1 MRHLTLIPL
10 LVIALPATAQTTL
23 FSEGFEGTPAFTLN
37 TTDANSVANVS
48 NTWLINSVF
57 AGGDGVADCFGL
69 PLDFSIPATAA
80 QPAGITTPNGN
91 YLHTASLVAVA
102 NGISC
107 CSFGAGD
114 GFCTDPDDVFA
125 RMSTDVSTLGQSDV
139 SLKFWWLCQ
148 GGNQNY
154 GEVWFSINGGTS
166 WLQVTSPISQ
176 YRNQSNWVEQ
186 TVSIPEFGN
195 QATLRFGFRFHN
207 GTAIFGAADPGFG
220 IDDVRIIAAA
230 AVPNSITINTIT
242 GTEFCQGAAISIS
255 YTAVGTYASGN
266 TFTAQL
272 SDASGSFAAPVAIGS
287 VVSTASG
294 SISAIIPALTPVGSG
309 YRVRVV
315 SSTPATVG
323 SANSVDLSVSAAPFA
338 GADDQVSLCKNSG
351 VYDLIDFLP
360 DASTCGTWTG
370 PFGAFSGQLNTATDL
385 GGNYTYTTDCP
396 GGCPQ
401 DAAVLTV
408 SLINPANA
416 GNDVDAALCAN
427 GTPVVLTSYVSG
439 GEITGFFFYQ
449 GAPTTGQQLSAPG
462 VYPMNYVVFA
472 SAPCTNDTASF
483 VFTVNAPADA
493 GTSTTATICVNDPAV
508 QLFSLLGGT
517 PQPGGTWTDPS
528 GQAFSGTLAPA
539 TGVSGLYTYTVNG
552 TAPCPNA
559 LSFVAV
565 LIDPCSGFEEQQAHN
580 ALQWLGQQDGLHTIQ
595 LGASVR
601 GFDLLDA
608 TGRIVSSLTGPF
620 APGRVLLDLSSVR
633 SGSYLLRANDAPR
646 NTLRLL
652 HEAR

>member
-1 MRHLTLIPL
+1 MRYATLFALLAAALTS
-10 LVIALPATAQTTL
+10 TAQTTL

-37 TTDANSVANVS
+37 TTDANSVTNVS
-48 NTWLINSVF
+48 NTWLLNNVY
-57 AGGDGVADCFGL
+57 AGGNGVADCFGI

-80 QPAGITTPNGN
+80 QPAGIATPNGN

-102 NGISC
+102 NGINC

-125 RMSTDVSTLGQSDV
+125 RMSTDISTIGQSDV

-154 GEVWFSINGGTS
+154 GELWFSINGGTS
-166 WLQVTSPISQ
+166 WLQATSPISQ

-207 GTAIFGAADPGFG
+207 GTAIFGAADPGFA
-220 IDDVRIIAAA
+220 IDDVRIIAAT
-230 AVPNSITINTIT
+230 AVPNSITTNTLG
-242 GTEFCQGAAISIS
+242 GTAYCQGAAINVPYS
-255 YTAVGTYASGN
+255 AVGTFSAGN

-272 SDASGSFAAPVAIGS
+272 SDASGSFAAPVNIGS
-287 VVSTASG
+287 TVSTTSG
-294 SISAIIPALTPVGSG
+294 SINASIPALAPVGSG

-315 SSTPATVG
+315 SSNPVTIGT
-323 SANSVDLSVSAAPFA
+323 ANSVDLSVNTAPFA

-351 VYDLIDFLP
+351 IYDLFDFLP
-360 DASTCGTWTG
+360 DASTCGSWTG

-401 DAAVLTV
+401 DAAVLTIT
-408 SLINPANA
+408 LINPANA

-427 GTPVVLTSYVSG
+427 GTPVVITNYVSG

-462 VYPMNYVVFA
+462 VYPMTYVVYA

-493 GTSTTATICVNDPAV
+493 GTSTTATVCVNDPAV
-508 QLFSLLGGT
+508 QLFSLLGGS
-517 PQPGGTWTDPS
+517 PQVGGSWTDPS
-528 GQAFSGTLAPA
+528 GQAFNGTLNPA
-539 TGVSGLYTYTVNG
+539 TGVSGLYTYTVTG
-552 TAPCPNA
+552 IAPCANS

-565 LIDPCSGFEEQQAHN
+565 LIDPCSGLEEHGALN
-580 ALQWLGQQDGLHTIQ
+580 ALQWLGQQGGQHTIQ
-595 LGASVR
+595 LGAHVR
-601 GFDLLDA
+601 GFDVLDA
-608 TGRIVSSLTGPF
+608 TGRIVANLTGPF
-620 APGRVLLDLSSVR
+620 GPGRIQLHLDPLNTGSYVLRVSDDLSS
-633 SGSYLLRANDAPR
+633 
-646 NTLRLL
+646 TLRLV
-652 HEAR
+652 HDAR